1 MRQRTVSPLRMM
13 RQRKRRST
21 KLTQTRTTAATT
33 TVTRTMMCVLQ
44 QQQEAKPRA
53 LAQLN
58 TTQVVPLNTIPPQLQ
73 QQNSRTS
80 APSLTLY
87 ERNKIA
93 VVMRISLFF
102 FLLFLYLN
110 KHISHSH
117 IKQILLLPMWLI
129 QGSLVQAKAIKNDYK
144 SNTIISKNRRTNWF
158 FQSGIVSRGSN
169 RRKQVFIEEWERK

>member
-93 VVMRISLFF
+93 VVMRFFLFF
-102 FLLFLYLN
+102 FFFFCIY

-169 RRKQVFIEEWERK
+169 RRKQVFIG

>member
-13 RQRKRRST
+13 RQRKRKST
-21 KLTQTRTTAATT
+21 KLTQTRTTTATTT
-33 TVTRTMMCVLQ
+33 TVTTTMMCVLQ

-53 LAQLN
+53 RNSTQLKSSLS
-58 TTQVVPLNTIPPQLQ
+58 TLFPPQLQ

-93 VVMRISLFF
+93 VVMRFFLFF

-129 QGSLVQAKAIKNDYK
+129 QGSLVQAKAIKIDYK
-144 SNTIISKNRRTNWF
+144 K
-158 FQSGIVSRGSN
+158 
-169 RRKQVFIEEWERK
+169 K

>member
-13 RQRKRRST
+13 RQRKRKST

-33 TVTRTMMCVLQ
+33 TTTVTTTMMCVLQ

-93 VVMRISLFF
+93 VVMRIFLFF

-129 QGSLVQAKAIKNDYK
+129 QGSLVQAKARIIDYKK

-169 RRKQVFIEEWERK
+169 RRKQVFIE

>member
-13 RQRKRRST
+13 RQRKRKST
-21 KLTQTRTTAATT
+21 KLTQTRTTTAAAATT
-33 TVTRTMMCVLQ
+33 TTVTTTMMCVLQ

-80 APSLTLY
+80 APSVTLY

-93 VVMRISLFF
+93 VVMRFF
-102 FLLFLYLN
+102 FVLF
-110 KHISHSH
+110 SSFSVF
-117 IKQILLLPMWLI
+117 KQAYFTLPYKTNTMI
-129 QGSLVQAKAIKNDYK
+129 THVTNSRQFSASESEKKND
-144 SNTIISKNRRTNWF
+144 N
-158 FQSGIVSRGSN
+158 
-169 RRKQVFIEEWERK
+169 IEK

>member
-13 RQRKRRST
+13 RQRKRKST

-58 TTQVVPLNTIPPQLQ
+58 TTQVVPLNTFPPQLQ

-93 VVMRISLFF
+93 VVMRIFLFF

-129 QGSLVQAKAIKNDYK
+129 QGSLLQAKAIKMITKK
-144 SNTIISKNRRTNWF
+144 SNTKISKNRRTNWF

-169 RRKQVFIEEWERK
+169 RRKQVFIE